1 VAKEQVEKIWAFGR
15 LIANSDMHAGNLSFY
30 YSDFPLSLAPVYDM
44 LPMAFAPSS
53 AGMMREE
60 ACEIGFDASVSRQ
73 AWEFALP
80 LAATFW
86 SDVMA
91 DRRVSSG
98 FREIAAEMKARLSPI
113 AAIIQ
118 KMA

>member
-1 VAKEQVEKIWAFGR
+1 
-15 LIANSDMHAGNLSFY
+15 M
-30 YSDFPLSLAPVYDM
+30 
-44 LPMAFAPSS
+44 PMAFAPSS

>member
-1 VAKEQVEKIWAFGR
+1 
-15 LIANSDMHAGNLSFY
+15 
-30 YSDFPLSLAPVYDM
+30 
-44 LPMAFAPSS
+44 
-53 AGMMREE
+53 MMREE